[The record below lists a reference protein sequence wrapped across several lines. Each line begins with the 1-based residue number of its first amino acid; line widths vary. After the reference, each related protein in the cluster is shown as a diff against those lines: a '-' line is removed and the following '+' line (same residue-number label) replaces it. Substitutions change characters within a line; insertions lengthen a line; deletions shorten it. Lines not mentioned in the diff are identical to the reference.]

1 MKKATWRPA
10 RRRQPEVRVWVSG
23 SPPDIR
29 CRKYD
34 LRSFCNMVGGR
45 GPKRDAGDSG
55 FLGFRSGSVDPG
67 TVRRRRRGPRN
78 KKRGWRRL
86 AEEPLGQ
93 EVDTFLE
100 DVRLQER
107 ATGGLLSETPDEN
120 LFFVDKGRGEEDS
133 KIKQDLKKSFWIDR
147 VLESNSKVPS
157 PKNILAHQVPNGKK
171 LKRKQRLWEHLA
183 QQGKQPREVR
193 KAQARLLQPP
203 TPKTPPSDPA
213 DRPFY
218 DLWAQDNPLDRPLVG
233 QDTFFLEQT
242 KKKGVKRPRRLQ
254 TKPSQAPA
262 VEVIPSGGSYNPS
275 FQAHQALLQE
285 AHEVELQRQKVE
297 EKLSRQLAFP
307 TVDKAPTQESA
318 FKELCEGLLE
328 ESDEETPAEP
338 GDGDADGPA
347 PRPPGPEK
355 KTEQQRR
362 REKEARKLK
371 AQQAA
376 ERAARKRR
384 QEVFQLRGIRLQV
397 AQRLTELA
405 RRRERR
411 RLKRLAEDE
420 KPRRLGRLKY
430 QAPDIDVQLST
441 ELADSLRKLKP
452 EGSILR
458 DRFKSFQRRNM
469 IEPRER
475 ARFKRKYKVKLVEK
489 RAFREMQL

>member
-1 MKKATWRPA
+1 MA
-10 RRRQPEVRVWVSG
+10 R
-23 SPPDIR
+23 
-29 CRKYD
+29 
-34 LRSFCNMVGGR
+34 GGAS
-45 GPKRDAGDSG
+45 KRDAGDSG
-55 FLGFRSGSVDPG
+55 FLGFRSGSADPG
-67 TVRRRRRGPRN
+67 AARRRRRGPRN

-107 ATGGLLSETPDEN
+107 AAGGLISDTPDEH
-120 LFFVDKGRGEEDS
+120 LFFVDTGNQEK
-133 KIKQDLKKSFWIDR
+133 DLKINQLLKKPFWIDR
-147 VLESNSKVPS
+147 VLESRSKVPS
-157 PKNILAHQVPNGKK
+157 PKNILAHQIPNGKK

-183 QQGKQPREVR
+183 QQGKLPREVR
-193 KAQARLLQPP
+193 KAQARLRQPP
-203 TPKTPPSDPA
+203 EPKTKPSDPEETA
-213 DRPFY
+213 GRPFY
-218 DLWAQDNPLDRPLVG
+218 DLWAKDNPLDHPLVG

-242 KKKGVKRPRRLQ
+242 KRKGVKRPQRLQ

-262 VEVIPSGGSYNPS
+262 VEVISSGGSYNPS
-275 FQAHQALLQE
+275 FQAHQALLLE

-307 TVDKAPTQESA
+307 TVDEAPTKESA

-328 ESDEETPAEP
+328 ESDGEAPAEP
-338 GDGDADGPA
+338 EGEEDAGFQA
-347 PRPPGPEK
+347 HRPPGPEK

-362 REKEARKLK
+362 REKEAQKLR

-376 ERAARKRR
+376 ERAARTRR
-384 QEVFQLRGIRLQV
+384 QEVFQLRGIRMQV
-397 AQRLTELA
+397 AQRLAELA

-411 RLKRLAEDE
+411 RLKRLAEDA

-489 RAFREMQL
+489 RSFREFQL

>member
-1 MKKATWRPA
+1 MA
-10 RRRQPEVRVWVSG
+10 
-23 SPPDIR
+23 
-29 CRKYD
+29 
-34 LRSFCNMVGGR
+34 GG
-45 GPKRDAGDSG
+45 GTAKRDAGDSG
-55 FLGFRSGSVDPG
+55 FLGFRPCSVDPG
-67 TVRRRRRGPRN
+67 AVKRRRRGPRN

-100 DVRLQER
+100 DLRLQER
-107 ATGGLLSETPDEN
+107 TTGGRIEDTPDEN
-120 LFFVDKGRGEEDS
+120 LFFVDTGHKEKDL
-133 KIKQDLKKSFWIDR
+133 KINQNVKKSFWTER
-147 VLESNSKVPS
+147 VLESHSKVPS
-157 PKNILAHQVPNGKK
+157 PKNILAHQIPNGKK

-183 QQGKQPREVR
+183 QQGKLPRDVR

-203 TPKTPPSDPA
+203 KPKTKPSDA
-213 DRPFY
+213 EETTSRPFY
-218 DLWAQDNPLDRPLVG
+218 DLWAEDNPLDRPLVG
-233 QDTFFLEQT
+233 QDPFFLEQT
-242 KKKGVKRPRRLQ
+242 KKKGVKRPQRLQ
-254 TKPSQAPA
+254 IKPSHAPA
-262 VEVIPSGGSYNPS
+262 VEVISSGGSYNPS
-275 FQAHQALLQE
+275 FQDHQALLLQ
-285 AHEVELQRQKVE
+285 AHEVELQKQKVE

-307 TVDKAPTQESA
+307 TVGEAPTQEST

-328 ESDEETPAEP
+328 ESDGETPAELE
-338 GDGDADGPA
+338 GDGDADSQA
-347 PRPPGPEK
+347 HRPPGPEK

-362 REKEARKLK
+362 REKEAQKLK
-371 AQQAA
+371 VQQAA

-397 AQRLTELA
+397 AQRLAELA

-475 ARFKRKYKVKLVEK
+475 AKFKRKYKVKLVEK
-489 RAFREMQL
+489 RSFRELQ

>member
-1 MKKATWRPA
+1 MA
-10 RRRQPEVRVWVSG
+10 
-23 SPPDIR
+23 
-29 CRKYD
+29 
-34 LRSFCNMVGGR
+34 GG
-45 GPKRDAGDSG
+45 GAAKRDAGDSG
-55 FLGFRSGSVDPG
+55 FLGFRSVSVDPG
-67 TVRRRRRGPRN
+67 AARRRKRGPRN

-86 AEEPLGQ
+86 AEEPLGK

-107 ATGGLLSETPDEN
+107 TAGGLIAETPDEN
-120 LFFVDKGRGEEDS
+120 LFFVDTGHKEKDL
-133 KIKQDLKKSFWIDR
+133 KINQDLKKAWTDR
-147 VLESNSKVPS
+147 VLESQSKVPS
-157 PKNILAHQVPNGKK
+157 PKKSSLQLREGESLAGS
-171 LKRKQRLWEHLA
+171 
-183 QQGKQPREVR
+183 PRGSMGLDSSPRQLPV
-193 KAQARLLQPP
+193 RLLVIEGIRLHTLISFFFPFLQ
-203 TPKTPPSDPA
+203 
-213 DRPFY
+213 RP
-218 DLWAQDNPLDRPLVG
+218 Q
-233 QDTFFLEQT
+233 
-242 KKKGVKRPRRLQ
+242 RLQ

-275 FQAHQALLQE
+275 FQDHQALLRE

-307 TVDKAPTQESA
+307 TVDKAPTQESE

-328 ESDEETPAEP
+328 ESDGETPAEP
-338 GDGDADGPA
+338 EGEGEADSQTQ
-347 PRPPGPEK
+347 RPPGPEK

-376 ERAARKRR
+376 ERAAKKRH

-397 AQRLTELA
+397 ARRLAELA

-441 ELADSLRKLKP
+441 ELADLEEP

-489 RAFREMQL
+489 RSFREFP